1 MKKVVFMF
9 PGQGS
14 QAPGMGQS
22 FYQSTD
28 EIKQIFLQADDT
40 LGISLSK
47 LMLDGPQDAL
57 TATDIA
63 QPALVLLSSI
73 IDQLLK
79 AEGITPYA
87 VLGHS
92 LGEYSALVS
101 SGALSRMD
109 ALMLVHQ
116 RGLLMK
122 DADPE
127 GKGGMA
133 AVLGLDEATIES
145 VIDEGKKQVEVA
157 NLNCPGQIVISGVK
171 EDIEALTAPLKASG
185 AKRVLPLDVSGP
197 FHSSF
202 MRPVAGRFKSVLDQV
217 TFREP
222 ETLVY
227 ANVTAAPIKS
237 VTRIKQRLEEQLY
250 HKVRF
255 EESIEALIDEGVD
268 AFVEIGNKK
277 VLAGLV
283 KKISRR
289 QTVFA
294 IEDTESLTTFIDWY
308 REGGE

>member
-1 MKKVVFMF
+1 MKKIVFMF

-14 QAPGMGQS
+14 QAVGMGQS
-22 FYQSTD
+22 FYHSND
-28 EIKQIFLQADDT
+28 EIKQIFTEADD
-40 LGISLSK
+40 LLDLPLSDI
-47 LMLDGPQDAL
+47 MLNGPQEAL

-63 QPALVLLSSI
+63 QPALVLLSSA

-79 AEGITPYA
+79 AEGIKPHA

-101 SGALSRMD
+101 SGVLSRND
-109 ALMLVHQ
+109 ALRLVRT
-116 RGLLMK
+116 RGQLMK

-133 AVLGLDEATIES
+133 AVLGLDETTIQS
-145 VIDEGKKQVEVA
+145 VIDEDKKQVEVA

-171 EDIEALTAPLKASG
+171 ADIDALIAPLKAKG

-202 MRPVAGRFKSVLDQV
+202 MRPVATAFKKVLDDA
-217 TFREP
+217 TFHTP
-222 ETLVY
+222 GPTVY
-227 ANVTAAPIKS
+227 ANVTAAPIQS
-237 VTRIKQRLEEQLY
+237 VSAIKQRLEEQLY

-255 EESIEALIDEGVD
+255 EESITALIDEGVD
-268 AFVEIGNKK
+268 AFVEVGNKK
-277 VLAGLV
+277 VLSGLV
-283 KKISRR
+283 KKINRR
-289 QTVFA
+289 QTIFA
-294 IEDTESLTTFIDWY
+294 IEDTESFTTFIDWY